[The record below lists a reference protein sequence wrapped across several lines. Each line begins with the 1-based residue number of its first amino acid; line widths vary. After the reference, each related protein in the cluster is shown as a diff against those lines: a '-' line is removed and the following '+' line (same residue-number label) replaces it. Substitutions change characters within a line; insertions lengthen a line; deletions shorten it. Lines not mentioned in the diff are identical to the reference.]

1 MRRVTFDRL
10 VPGGDPVPAAEALA
24 AARLGAL
31 AGPDRPYVFMNFVST
46 LDGRAALDG
55 STRPLGGPADL
66 AMLLALRDIADAVL
80 IGPGT
85 VRAEGYARLVGDPER
100 RAAREAAGLSA
111 DPPAVLI
118 SRRFIIPW
126 EAGLFAAPSQPVI
139 VYTSAEAAV
148 VDAPPVAAPVEVVR
162 LAECTPAHALADLRA
177 RGIRA
182 LLSEGGP
189 TLFNGL
195 LAAGLV
201 DELFLTLTPVLT
213 ADHLETP
220 ILSGPRLAAP
230 VRSELRW
237 LLRSGH
243 ELFLRYAILE

>member
-1 MRRVTFDRL
+1 VTFHRL
-10 VPGGDPVPAAEALA
+10 APAGDPVSAAEALA

-31 AGPDRPYVFMNFVST
+31 AGPDRPYVFMNFVAT

-66 AMLLALRDIADAVL
+66 EMLLALRDVADAVL

-85 VRAEGYARLVGDPER
+85 VRAEGYARLVGGAER
-100 RAAREAAGLSA
+100 RAGRAGAGLA
-111 DPPAVLI
+111 PDPPAVLI
-118 SRRFIIPW
+118 SRRFDIPW

-139 VYTSAEAAV
+139 VYTSADAVTEAPA
-148 VDAPPVAAPVEVVR
+148 VAAPVEVVA
-162 LAECTPAHALADLRA
+162 LPECTPARALADLRA
-177 RGIRA
+177 RGVRA

-189 TLFNGL
+189 TLFRGL

-201 DELFLTLTPVLT
+201 DELFLTLSPLMTGDEHET
-213 ADHLETP
+213 A
-220 ILSGPRLAAP
+220 IISGPRLPAP
-230 VRSELRW
+230 SRSELRW
-237 LLRSGH
+237 ILRSDH

>member
-1 MRRVTFDRL
+1 MFERL
-10 VPGGDPVPAAEALA
+10 EPAGPPVSAAEALA
-24 AARLGAL
+24 AARLGSL

-66 AMLLALRDIADAVL
+66 EMLLALRDVADAVL

-100 RAAREAAGLSA
+100 RAARQAAGLTP
-111 DPPAVLI
+111 DPFAVLM
-118 SRRFIIPW
+118 SRRFDIPW

-139 VYTSAEAAV
+139 VYTSAEAV
-148 VDAPPVAAPVEVVR
+148 HDAPTVAAPVEVVA
-162 LAECTPAHALADLRA
+162 LPECTPAAVLADLRA

-189 TLFNGL
+189 TLFHGL

-201 DELFLTLTPVLT
+201 DELFLTLSPLMTGDE
-213 ADHLETP
+213 AETG
-220 ILSGPRLAAP
+220 ILSGARLAAP
-230 VRSELRW
+230 IRSDLRW
-237 LLRSGH
+237 VLRAEH
-243 ELFLRYAILE
+243 ELFLRYAILG

>member
-1 MRRVTFDRL
+1 VFERL
-10 VPGGDPVPAAEALA
+10 VPAGEPASAAEVLA
-24 AARLGAL
+24 AARLGGL

-66 AMLLALRDIADAVL
+66 AMLLALRDVADAVL

-85 VRAEGYARLVGDPER
+85 VRAEGYARLVGGAER
-100 RAAREAAGLSA
+100 RTARETAGLAA

-118 SRRFIIPW
+118 SRRFDIPW
-126 EAGLFAAPSQPVI
+126 DAGLFAAPEQPVI
-139 VYTSAEAAV
+139 VYTSAEAV
-148 VDAPPVAAPVEVVR
+148 TEAPPVAAPVEVVA
-162 LAECTPAHALADLRA
+162 LAECTPAAALADLRA

-189 TLFNGL
+189 TLFHGL
-195 LAAGLV
+195 LAVGLV

-213 ADHLETP
+213 GDQLETP
-220 ILSGPRLAAP
+220 ILSGPRLSAP

-237 LLRSGH
+237 ILRSGH
-243 ELFLRYAILE
+243 ELFLRYAIL

>member
-1 MRRVTFDRL
+1 MFERL
-10 VPGGDPVPAAEALA
+10 QPGGEPVSAAQALA
-24 AARLGAL
+24 SARLGGL
-31 AGPDRPYVFMNFVST
+31 AGPDRPYVFLNFVST

-66 AMLLALRDIADAVL
+66 EMLLGLRDVADAVL

-85 VRAEGYARLVGDPER
+85 VRAEGYARLVGGAER
-100 RAAREAAGLSA
+100 RAARGAAGLA
-111 DPPAVLI
+111 EDPPAVLI
-118 SRRFIIPW
+118 SRRFDIPW
-126 EAGLFAAPSQPVI
+126 EAGLFAAPEQPVI
-139 VYTSAEAAV
+139 VYTTAGAV
-148 VDAPPVAAPVEVVR
+148 GETPEVAAPVEIVE
-162 LAECTPAHALADLRA
+162 LKECTPAVALRDLRA

-189 TLFNGL
+189 TLFRGL

-213 ADHLETP
+213 ADHLETG
-220 ILSGPRLAAP
+220 ILSGPRLAGP
-230 VRSELRW
+230 LRSELRW
-237 LLRSGH
+237 ILRSGH

>member
-1 MRRVTFDRL
+1 MFERL
-10 VPGGDPVPAAEALA
+10 SPAGEPVSAAEALA
-24 AARLGAL
+24 SARLGAL
-31 AGPDRPYVFMNFVST
+31 AAPDRPYVFLNFVST

-66 AMLLALRDIADAVL
+66 EMLVGLRDVSDAVL

-85 VRAEGYARLVGDPER
+85 VRAEGYARLVGGEER
-100 RAAREAAGLSA
+100 RAARRAAGLA
-111 DPPAVLI
+111 EDPPAVLI
-118 SRRFIIPW
+118 SRRFDIPW
-126 EAGLFAAPSQPVI
+126 EAGLFAAPEQPVI
-139 VYTSAEAAV
+139 VYTAAGAV
-148 VDAPPVAAPVEVVR
+148 TDTPEVAAPVEIVE
-162 LAECTPAHALADLRA
+162 LAECTLGAALQDLRA

-189 TLFNGL
+189 TLFRGL

-213 ADHLETP
+213 ADHLETG
-220 ILSGPRLAAP
+220 ILSGPRLEGP
-230 VRSELRW
+230 LRSELRW
-237 LLRSGH
+237 ILRSEH

>member
-1 MRRVTFDRL
+1 MFERL
-10 VPGGDPVPAAEALA
+10 TPAGDPVSAAEALA

-31 AGPDRPYVFMNFVST
+31 AAPERPYVFMNFVST

-55 STRPLGGPADL
+55 STRPLGGQADL
-66 AMLLALRDIADAVL
+66 EMLLALRDVADAVL

-100 RAAREAAGLSA
+100 RAARAAAGRSP

-118 SRRFIIPW
+118 SRRFDIPW
-126 EAGLFAAPSQPVI
+126 EAGLFAAAEQPVI
-139 VYTSAEAAV
+139 VYTSAEAV
-148 VDAPPVAAPVEVVR
+148 TGAPSVAAPVEIVT
-162 LAECTPAHALADLRA
+162 LAECTPANALLDLRA

-189 TLFNGL
+189 TLFHGM

-213 ADHLETP
+213 ADQLETS
-220 ILSGPRLAAP
+220 ILSGPRLTTP

-237 LLRSGH
+237 ILRSAH

>member
-1 MRRVTFDRL
+1 VFERL
-10 VPGGDPVPAAEALA
+10 QPAGEPVSAAQALA

-31 AGPDRPYVFMNFVST
+31 AGPDRPYVFLNFVTT

-66 AMLLALRDIADAVL
+66 EMLLALRDVADAVL

-85 VRAEGYARLVGDPER
+85 VRAESYARLVGRAER
-100 RAAREAAGLSA
+100 RAARRSAGLA
-111 DPPAVLI
+111 EDPPAVLI
-118 SRRFIIPW
+118 SRRFDIPW
-126 EAGLFAAPSQPVI
+126 EAGLFAAAEQPVI
-139 VYTSAEAAV
+139 VYTAAGAV
-148 VDAPPVAAPVEVVR
+148 GDTPEVAAPVEIVE
-162 LAECTPAHALADLRA
+162 LEPCTPAAALRDLRA

-189 TLFNGL
+189 TLFRGL
-195 LAAGLV
+195 LDAGLV

-213 ADHLETP
+213 ADHLETG
-220 ILSGPRLAAP
+220 ILSGPRLGGP
-230 VRSELRW
+230 LRSELRW
-237 LLRSGH
+237 ILRSEH